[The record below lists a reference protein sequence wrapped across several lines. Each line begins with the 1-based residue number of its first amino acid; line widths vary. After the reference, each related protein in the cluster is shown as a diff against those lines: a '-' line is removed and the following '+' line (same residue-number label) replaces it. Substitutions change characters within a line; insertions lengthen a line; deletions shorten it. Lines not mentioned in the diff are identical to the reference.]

1 MNLTAAEV
9 LGAMITPAVLISA
22 SGSLV
27 ISTSNRLS
35 RVVDR
40 FRTLARED
48 ERREAAPRSA
58 ALRTELLA
66 EFDSLGRRA
75 LLLRSA
81 LTALYVAIGL
91 LVATSLAIAVVA
103 LEGWR
108 ASAVPIAGGLL
119 GAGALLY
126 AALLLIREA
135 RLAIDGNL
143 REIRQARDRAAARG
157 PASGG

>member
-1 MNLTAAEV
+1 MSTAPEV

-40 FRTLARED
+40 FRTLARD
-48 ERREAAPRSA
+48 ADRAAAEAAE
-58 ALRTELLA
+58 RTEMLD

-75 LLLRSA
+75 MLLRSA

-91 LVATSLAIAVVA
+91 LVATSISIAIVA
-103 LEGWR
+103 LEDWR
-108 ASAVPIAGGLL
+108 ASIVPIAGGLL
-119 GAGALLY
+119 GASALLY
-126 AALLLIREA
+126 ASLLLIREA

-143 REIRQARDRAAARG
+143 REIRAVRQRVAARR
-157 PASGG
+157 